1 MDIAEASD
9 AEETLKTF
17 DEVEVEAV
25 KMFDVGVEVNG
36 VDSWVEAVCE
46 ARKPMLLFP
55 FLRMVLGMRSLFPM
69 LFTMTQISS
78 LSTLEIGLKA
88 ESRRLTRGIPAS
100 SVGIR
105 SISCASEN
113 RLDLTAFRDASGKT
127 HSCSTNSD
135 LGRPGCRPEREL
147 VHTCSRAGRDAN
159 SRNTTCN
166 TSSG

>member
-9 AEETLKTF
+9 AVETLKTF

-100 SVGIR
+100 SWV
-105 SISCASEN
+105 
-113 RLDLTAFRDASGKT
+113 
-127 HSCSTNSD
+127 SD
-135 LGRPGCRPEREL
+135 PFPVLLRI
-147 VHTCSRAGRDAN
+147 D
-159 SRNTTCN
+159 
-166 TSSG
+166 